1 MIVKLLSFG
10 CRALGAVLVVSALAG
25 CETLPTPTPQQ
36 QAAIAACRSQA
47 EQQFLIQNRSGLYQP
62 DSSLTPYASTTPQF
76 AQVQSLADQYSHR
89 QMVQDCL
96 RGASGPAPIAPA
108 RSRAS
113 AAPPPPPLPPTP
125 PSAPLPA
132 P

>member
-1 MIVKLLSFG
+1 MILKPLPFG
-10 CRALGAVLVVSALAG
+10 CCALGAVLVLAGLVG
-25 CETLPTPTPQQ
+25 CETPPPPTPQQ

-47 EQQFLIQNRSGLYQP
+47 EQQFLIQNRSSLYQP

-96 RGASGPAPIAPA
+96 RGASGPSPIAPA
-108 RSRAS
+108 PARAS
-113 AAPPPPPLPPTP
+113 AAPPPPPLPPAP
-125 PSAPLPA
+125 PPASPPA